1 MPSDTTRVLLRFV
14 ETLERLSIPYAV
26 GGSIA
31 SGAHGE
37 PRATRV
43 VDVLITLS
51 REQID
56 TVDAQ
61 HLCLHG
67 SLLLDAPDRTVL
79 SLDEASLRE
88 RRLGSRCYR

>member
-26 GGSIA
+26 GGSSA

-56 TVDAQ
+56 TGATGARFEAGVR
-61 HLCLHG
+61 HLSRG
-67 SLLLDAPDRTVL
+67 DRAP
-79 SLDEASLRE
+79 
-88 RRLGSRCYR
+88 